1 MYTPIEIERYTKI
14 LRQAGVPD
22 DTISSMMD
30 FVYTI
35 ASIAV
40 YITASK
46 SIKLKRHGKEQN
58 IER

>member
-22 DTISSMMD
+22 DAISSMLD

-35 ASIAV
+35 ASVAVDIAV
-40 YITASK
+40 SETCKKTPEDYREAS
-46 SIKLKRHGKEQN
+46 
-58 IER
+58 

>member
-22 DTISSMMD
+22 DAISSMLD

-35 ASIAV
+35 ASVAVDIAV
-40 YITASK
+40 SETCEDTQENFQEAS
-46 SIKLKRHGKEQN
+46 
-58 IER
+58 